1 MIKSDAR
8 NFEHQFQDRDNPKQ
22 IRKKIIHEVHF
33 PANSTS
39 MDEIRKN

>member
-22 IRKKIIHEVHF
+22 IRKKIIMK
-33 PANSTS
+33 SIS
-39 MDEIRKN
+39 QLI